1 MTKQERLDNKA
12 LRAVTDS
19 DWFTWG
25 AKRTEDDLP
34 RILADTEQ
42 DIHHEHLASIS
53 QHDWY
58 QSCYQTN
65 SAVLLENV
73 TYCVVCLE
81 QGQIDEISFT
91 NLHDLMVWAGY

>member
-1 MTKQERLDNKA
+1 MLDNMNPA
-12 LRAVTDS
+12 LNERQLTTQQVQD
-19 DWFTWG
+19 
-25 AKRTEDDLP
+25 EQP
-34 RILADTEQ
+34 RGIKPH

-58 QSCYQTN
+58 VRCYQTN

-73 TYCVVCLE
+73 TYRVICLE
-81 QGQIDEISFT
+81 QGQTDEISFT